1 MIANVTSAR
10 AVPVLIGVGVLARI
24 VFFVGY
30 ANVDPWDDTLYLE
43 LARAVRF
50 DDSLA
55 VSPPPLAYAPGFA
68 ARRGVY
74 YPAAFFQSLLGTGEI
89 AASLYSLLCS
99 IGTLVVTH
107 RLASR
112 LGRPV
117 AVWSI
122 GILALFPLDLAYAS
136 RITAEAPQTMWTA
149 VMVWALVAAGERDR
163 ALTRGALLVTSALAL
178 FVSMSTRLA
187 GVALIPVAAV
197 AALPLVRER
206 ARRIDL
212 LWFVGALSVACV
224 ASGLWRALALE
235 RELQSAIFQ
244 SLPRAPIAITSFL
257 TLHVSY
263 TEGGVHQFMKEAFG
277 IVTSYPGVHLFAAYA
292 PLGFV
297 GTLHALRNPRAR
309 LFAFWVVWV
318 FVFFQ
323 YGFRDLSF
331 DDDVVHYY
339 MVAPRTRHLMLLA
352 PPLAIVS
359 GLLLEDVRRRWPR
372 LAMVLAAVVLVSGL
386 GAATG
391 NHRFLR
397 GSMADVRAAAAYLEA
412 RESADRVYSD
422 AWLAHQIPL
431 YGGST
436 SVLVGEAPAG
446 SLVIVGG
453 SRGFDV
459 RSEDVAPQVSPSSEW
474 EELYRRRAPHHA
486 ARRSDLVIY
495 RVP

>member
-1 MIANVTSAR
+1 M
-10 AVPVLIGVGVLARI
+10 PVLIGFAVVVRI
-24 VFFVGY
+24 VLFVGY

-43 LARAVRF
+43 LARGVRS
-50 DDSLA
+50 DESLA
-55 VSPPPLAYAPGFA
+55 VSPPPLAFAPGFA

-74 YPAAFFQSLLGTGEI
+74 YPAALFQSLFGTGEI
-89 AASLYSLLCS
+89 AASLYCLLCS

-117 AVWSI
+117 ALWSI
-122 GILALFPLDLAYAS
+122 GILALSPLDLAYAS
-136 RITAEAPQTMWTA
+136 RITAEAPQTMWT
-149 VMVWALVAAGERDR
+149 VLMVWALVAAGERDD
-163 ALTRGALLVTSALAL
+163 ALARRTLLVMAALAL

-187 GVALIPVAAV
+187 GVALVPVAAM

-212 LWFVGALSVACV
+212 WWFAGALFLAC
-224 ASGLWRALALE
+224 AATGMWRTLALE
-235 RELQSAIFQ
+235 RALQSAIFE
-244 SLPRAPIAITSFL
+244 SLPRAPIALTSFL
-257 TLHVSY
+257 TFHVSY
-263 TEGGVHQFMKEAFG
+263 TEGGVHQFVKEAFG
-277 IVTSYPGVHLFAAYA
+277 LATSYPGVHLFAAYA

-309 LFAFWVVWV
+309 LYAFWVVWV
-318 FVFFQ
+318 FAFFQ
-323 YGFRDLSF
+323 YGFRDLAF
-331 DDDVVHYY
+331 DNNTLHYY

-386 GAATG
+386 VAATA

-397 GSMADVRAAAAYLEA
+397 GSMADVRAAAAYLES
-412 RESADRVYSD
+412 RERADRVYSD
-422 AWLAHQIPL
+422 AWLVHQIPL
-431 YGGST
+431 YGGRA
-436 SVLVGEAPAG
+436 SVLAGEAPSG
-446 SLVIVGG
+446 SLVIAGG

-459 RSEDVAPQVSPSSEW
+459 RSEDVMPQISPASGW